1 MANKKIALASDH
13 AGFELKEEI
22 KKFLLE
28 LGYSFDDFG
37 VESSQPVDYPDY
49 AKSVSE
55 KVSSGEYEKG
65 ILFCG
70 SGVGMA
76 IVANKF
82 PNVRAVQSNDMYTAI
97 MSRKHNDTNVLTLA
111 SRVTGKDLAKEIVKV
126 WLETPFDGGRHERRI
141 KKIEDIEKKIYQKDH

>member
-1 MANKKIALASDH
+1 MTNKKIALASDH

-37 VESSQPVDYPDY
+37 VEGSQPVDYPDY
-49 AKSVSE
+49 AKAVSE
-55 KVSSGEYEKG
+55 KISGGEYEKG

-126 WLETPFDGGRHERRI
+126 WLETSFEGGRHERRI
-141 KKIEDIEKKIYQKDH
+141 KKIEDIEKKIYQKDS

>member
-1 MANKKIALASDH
+1 MANSKIALASDH

-22 KKFLLE
+22 KKFLIK

-37 VESSQPVDYPDY
+37 VESPQPVDYPDY

-55 KVSSGEYEKG
+55 RVSVGEYEKG

-82 PNVRAVQSNDMYTAI
+82 PRVRAVQSNDIYTAI
-97 MSRKHNDTNVLTLA
+97 MSRRHNDTNILTLA
-111 SRVTGKDLAKEIVKV
+111 GRMIGKDLAKEIVKS
-126 WLETPFDGGRHERRI
+126 WLDTPFEGGRHERRI
-141 KKIEDIEKKIYQKDH
+141 KKIEDIEEKIRQKGS